1 VAVKPGG
8 YKMIIG
14 ICDDEPLIVRALTRL
29 VGQSLEKLKIEAEI
43 TTFLSG
49 DSMIKR
55 VEDLDAAFLDID
67 MPEMDGIEVGKAI
80 IKRNPN
86 CKIIMATGKVERFKD
101 TFKINAFR
109 FVTKPFDIDEIEEAL
124 EALIKLKI
132 GEEVIP
138 LFLNRLQYN
147 IPQKKIKY
155 FKAFNG
161 YSEAMVEEI
170 CFRKE
175 LSLNEI
181 EELLD
186 NRLFAR
192 INKQYIVNMQF
203 VEYYKNSKIKIG
215 ENVFPV
221 SRRKQ
226 KDFEK
231 KYINFDINYR
241 G

>member
-1 VAVKPGG
+1 
-8 YKMIIG
+8 MIIG
-14 ICDDEPLIVRALTRL
+14 ICDDEPLIVRALAQL
-29 VGQSLEKLKIEAEI
+29 VEQSLEKLKIEAEI

-49 DSMIKR
+49 DSLIKK

-109 FVTKPFDIDEIEEAL
+109 FVTKPFDIGEIEESL

-147 IPQKKIKY
+147 IPQKNIKY

-192 INKQYIVNMQF
+192 ISKQYIVNMHH

-215 ENVFPV
+215 ENLLPV

-226 KDFEK
+226 KEFEK